1 MIKISAVI
9 PTKNG
14 EKTIRACLDSIFDQS
29 VSAHMEVIVI
39 DSGSTDRT
47 LDIVRQYPVRIYQ
60 IPPEEFNHGGT
71 RNMGVRLARGEFIL
85 FTVQDAR
92 LSASDVLEKALEH
105 FRDAE
110 VMAVGCKQV
119 VPHDPD
125 KNPLQWYR
133 PVNPPQVV
141 RLHYPPGE
149 FDRLPSEE
157 RLKIA
162 RLDNVCAI
170 YRRKALMALP
180 FPVTDYAEDMI
191 WAMQSLTRGWTI
203 ILDQRLLV
211 YHYHHYENA
220 EKIKARLKLEQKLQ
234 SSIKKSIILKIKEFV
249 KIFYLVFLKKNFV
262 PSRKLYWLRYNLR
275 LWWYK

>member
-1 MIKISAVI
+1 MIKISVVI

-14 EKTIRACLDSIFDQS
+14 ENTIRACLDSIFTQS

-39 DSGSTDRT
+39 DSGSTDST
-47 LDIVRQYPVRIYQ
+47 LDIVQQYPVRLHQ
-60 IPPEEFNHGGT
+60 IPPEEFNHGNT
-71 RNMGVRLARGEFIL
+71 RNIGVRLARGEFVL

-92 LSASDVLEKALEH
+92 LSAPDVLEKALEH
-105 FRDAE
+105 FKDAG
-110 VMAVGCKQV
+110 VMAVGCKQI

-141 RLHYPPGE
+141 RLHYPSGE
-149 FDRLPSEE
+149 FDRLPPEE

-170 YRRKALMALP
+170 YRRIALTDLP
-180 FPVTDYAEDMI
+180 FPTTDFGEDI
-191 WAMQSLTRGWTI
+191 LWAMQALSSGWTI

-211 YHYHHYENA
+211 YHYHHYESA
-220 EKIKARLKLEQKLQ
+220 EKIKARVQLEKKFNP
-234 SSIKKSIILKIKEFV
+234 SIKKSIILKIKEFV
-249 KIFYLVFLKKNFV
+249 KIFYFVFLRKNFV